1 MPIETTDALVLK
13 YVEYSES
20 SIVVTLFSRKY
31 GKIRAIAKGARRLK
45 NPFESALDL
54 LCQICVSFIR
64 KNSDALD
71 LLTEGKLINRF
82 RPNRENQGG
91 MYAGFYLL
99 ELLDAFTADYQVLPE
114 LYDFAVA
121 VLNNFQQGKN
131 VEMGLLKFEWG
142 LLKITGLQPAT
153 HFCIECGREL
163 SLRSYAE
170 SKRRLYF
177 CLTEGGVICPECS
190 RNYEFQQLLP
200 VSANALMFLEDLG
213 KDLDPNRIPGEEFSK
228 STRGEVRGLMNSCVC
243 NILGWRPRM
252 HDYLKLMTS
261 AK

>member
-20 SIVVTLFSRKY
+20 SLIVTLFSRKF

-54 LCQICVSFIR
+54 LSQICVSFIR

-71 LLTEGKLINRF
+71 LLTEGKLISRF
-82 RPNRENQGG
+82 RPNRQNQGG
-91 MYAGFYLL
+91 MYAGFYLS

-114 LYDFAVA
+114 LYDFAVS
-121 VLNNFQQGKN
+121 VLNNFQKGKN
-131 VEMGLLKFEWG
+131 VEIGLLKFEWG
-142 LLKITGLQPAT
+142 LLGITGLQPST
-153 HFCIECGREL
+153 HFCVACGREL
-163 SLRSYAE
+163 SLQDYAGVR
-170 SKRRLYF
+170 RRLYF
-177 CLTEGGVICPECS
+177 CHSEGGVICPECS

-200 VSANALMFLEDLG
+200 VSAEALLLLEDLG
-213 KDLDPNRIPGEEFSK
+213 KDLDPDCLPGDEFSK
-228 STRGEVRGLMNSCVC
+228 NTQGEIRRLMNSCIC
-243 NILGWRPRM
+243 NILGWKPRM